1 MRINWYWLTDP
12 SIWTALLQIIA
23 IDLLLGGDNAVV
35 IALAC
40 RRLPAA
46 QRSKAIWGGMAGA
59 IVIRIVLL
67 FFAMQLLD
75 LPYLKLV
82 GAVLLLWVGI
92 KLVVH
97 EDEAPGEIAASTHL
111 WRAIRTIVVADVVM
125 SLDNV
130 LAVAGAGGGNLYL
143 VSFGVLV
150 SIPII
155 VLGSK
160 LVLKAMDRL
169 PLLVKL
175 GGALIGW
182 IAGGMLVADNGLQP
196 WLPQRAWVH
205 YAASSA
211 GALLVLGIGEGLSRR
226 RARQVRTAA
235 R

>member
-1 MRINWYWLTDP
+1 MHVLTDAA
-12 SIWTALLQIIA
+12 IWTALLQIIA

-40 RRLPAA
+40 RRLPLA
-46 QRSKAIWGGMAGA
+46 QRPKAIWGGTAGA
-59 IVIRIVLL
+59 ILVRIVLL
-67 FFAMQLLD
+67 FFAMRLLD

-82 GAVLLLWVGI
+82 GAALLLWVGI
-92 KLVVH
+92 KLVIH
-97 EDEAPGEIAASTHL
+97 DEEAPAEVTASSHM

-143 VSFGVLV
+143 VASGVLI

-160 LVLKAMDRL
+160 LVLKAMDRFPAL
-169 PLLVKL
+169 IAL

-182 IAGGMLVADNGLQP
+182 IAGGMAIADTALDG
-196 WLPQRAWVH
+196 WLTPRAWLH
-205 YAASSA
+205 YATSSV
-211 GALLVLGIGEGLSRR
+211 GALLVLGIGQGLNWR
-226 RARQVRTAA
+226 RARRLRTAA